1 MTRES
6 ATKARMSADRALAGA
21 GWRGMVRRGRT
32 AIVSLVLS
40 VLFGLMGVMTI
51 DVLDQL
57 HTLRTAASDN
67 LQWTLAQVDT
77 EFLRFRLEIG
87 NARVTAAQTGPE
99 AVDYAELRKRF
110 DIFFSRIDTFRATGT
125 YSWLRVR
132 PDFASD
138 FGTATTELHL
148 IGASLAQPDPVLA
161 SQLDRLQ
168 QQAEALGPTVRR
180 LSLTGL
186 AEFARQSDQSRHE
199 ITSTLARLAV
209 TAAIMFV
216 TVSLLA
222 VTLLRLYRLSERRG
236 QEQTRTAA
244 RMQTVIETSLDGII
258 VCDSDARVVD
268 FSPAAEA
275 IFGYTAEEARGQDM
289 RRLILPPADS
299 ARSDPGNAKLE
310 AVLRGTAADAPGRIY
325 LDGSDRMGR
334 VFPAEVSVSKVEGQQ
349 GQIFVLFIRDI
360 SQLKQAEERLRAAH
374 DQAVAGEQAKA
385 DFVAVMSHEMRTPL
399 NGLLGT
405 MSLLKDTRLDAR
417 QRRYVDT
424 MEVSGGLLSGLV
436 NDVLDLSKLE
446 AGMMRLSL
454 RPFELCRV
462 LEDVV
467 DNQTHLA
474 RANGNTLSWAWDGP
488 PLPGTIGDA
497 AKIRQVLLNFVN
509 NATKFTHNGEIRLE
523 VEALGAPS
531 LRREVEFRVIDS
543 GSGIPAA
550 DLDRIFDDFEM
561 LDSSYGR
568 QGGTGLGLA
577 ISRRLVAL
585 MDGSIGVE
593 SEPGAGSLFWMRL
606 PLEVLEAAPADADDE
621 VADQTTAR
629 PARGKARKRMQ
640 VLIVE
645 DNEINRIIL
654 REMVEAEGHDVT
666 EAADGHEGVL
676 LANGRAF
683 DVILMDVSMPV
694 MDGRAATRAIRA
706 GDGPSRDAP
715 IVGVTAHALP
725 EELAAFRAAG
735 MSEVLKKPIDRP
747 QLVAL
752 LGRALHRGQ
761 RPASAADMPARASAV
776 PVLDGGRLADMAG
789 GGATARLR
797 DLLGRFLDQLR
808 EVGQGL
814 QAGAGDLPQ
823 AEADQRQLQALHRC
837 AGSAGTF
844 GAMAL
849 HARLE
854 AIETAATRGDRSLL
868 ADAARDLPP
877 LLDATAKAVRAWLDG
892 HQA

>member
-1 MTRES
+1 MLRR
-6 ATKARMSADRALAGA
+6 ARA
-21 GWRGMVRRGRT
+21 
-32 AIVSLVLS
+32 AILFFVLS
-40 VLFGLMGVMTI
+40 GLFGLMGMMSV

-57 HTLRTAASDN
+57 HALRTAASDN
-67 LQWTLAQVDT
+67 LQWSLAQVDT
-77 EFLRFRLEIG
+77 EFLRFRLEIS
-87 NARVTAAQTGPE
+87 NTRLTAERTGPE
-99 AVDYAELRKRF
+99 TADYAELRKRY
-110 DIFFSRIDTFRATGT
+110 DIFFSRIDTFRATTT
-125 YSWLRVR
+125 YSWLQERT
-132 PDFASD
+132 DFVTDFTIATKELQQIGVIMGQSD
-138 FGTATTELHL
+138 QA
-148 IGASLAQPDPVLA
+148 LAG
-161 SQLDRLQ
+161 QLDGLQ
-168 QQAEALGPTVRR
+168 QQADALGPTVRR

-186 AEFARQSDQSRHE
+186 AEFARHSDESRHE

-209 TAAIMFV
+209 TAAGMFV

-275 IFGYTAEEARGQDM
+275 IFGYSAEEARGQDM
-289 RRLILPPADS
+289 RGLILPPSDS
-299 ARSDPGNAKLE
+299 ARSGPGNAKLE
-310 AVLRGTAADAPGRIY
+310 DVLHGRAADTPGRIY
-325 LDGSDRMGR
+325 LNGADRLGR
-334 VFPAEVSVSKVEGQQ
+334 VFPAEVSVRKIQGQQ

-360 SQLKQAEERLRAAH
+360 SQLKQAEERLKAAH
-374 DQAVAGEQAKA
+374 DQAVAGEQARA

-446 AGMMRLSL
+446 AGMMRLNL
-454 RPFELCRV
+454 RPFDLCRV
-462 LEDVV
+462 LQDVV
-467 DNQTHLA
+467 ESQTHLA
-474 RANGNTLSWAWDGP
+474 RANGNTLAWAWDGP
-488 PLPGTIGDA
+488 ALPGTIGDA

-509 NATKFTHNGEIRLE
+509 NATKFTRNGEIRLE
-523 VEALGAPS
+523 VEALGNPAP
-531 LRREVEFRVIDS
+531 RREVEFRVIDS
-543 GSGIPAA
+543 GTGIAAA
-550 DLDRIFDDFEM
+550 DLERIFDDFEM

-577 ISRRLVAL
+577 ISRRLVTL
-585 MDGSIGVE
+585 MGGSIGVE

-606 PLEVLEAAPADADDE
+606 PLEVAEATSAE
-621 VADQTTAR
+621 SGLTGLTAAS
-629 PARGKARKRMQ
+629 PARMPAEQRLQ

-645 DNEINRIIL
+645 DNEINRTIL

-683 DVILMDVSMPV
+683 DIILMDVSMPV
-694 MDGRAATRAIRA
+694 MDGQAATRAIRA
-706 GDGPSRDAP
+706 GDGPSRGTP

-735 MSEVLKKPIDRP
+735 MTEVLKKPIDRP
-747 QLVAL
+747 QLIAM
-752 LGRALHRGQ
+752 LGRTFNRDLHLRIG
-761 RPASAADMPARASAV
+761 AATDRAAMAPV
-776 PVLDGGRLADMAG
+776 PVLDTARLADLVG
-789 GGATARLR
+789 GGVTAPLR
-797 DLLGRFLDQLR
+797 DLLGRFLDQLQ
-808 EVGQGL
+808 EVRQGL
-814 QAGAGDLPQ
+814 VANGNNMPQ
-823 AEADQRQLQALHRC
+823 PDADRQQLQALHRC
-837 AGSAGTF
+837 AGAAATF

-854 AIETAATRGDRSLL
+854 AIESAATRGDRSLL
-868 ADAARDLPP
+868 AAAPHDLPP
-877 LLDATAKAVRAWLDG
+877 LLDTTAAAVRTWLD
-892 HQA
+892 HQRGDMR